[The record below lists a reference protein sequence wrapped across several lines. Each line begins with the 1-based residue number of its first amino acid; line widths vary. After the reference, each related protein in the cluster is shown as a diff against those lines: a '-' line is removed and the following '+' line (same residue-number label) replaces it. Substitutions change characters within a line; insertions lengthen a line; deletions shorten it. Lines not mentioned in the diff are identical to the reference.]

1 MELAHSD
8 YTAIAETAPS
18 DSTSRSIEEKSQE
31 KNSRK
36 RVTPAQQLKQDQR
49 AAARLAKMKL
59 EDIAD
64 PEMRA
69 REEAWR
75 KMEQDIPSKEV

>member
-1 MELAHSD
+1 MDLAHSD
-8 YTAIAETAPS
+8 YTAIAPPS
-18 DSTSRSIEEKSQE
+18 YSTSHSIEIYSEKN
-31 KNSRK
+31 NSRK
-36 RVTPAQQLKQDQR
+36 RATPAQQFKQDQR
-49 AAARLAKMKL
+49 AAGRLAKTKL

-69 REEAWR
+69 REESWR